1 MSKYCR
7 ICRNSNCNN
16 HGRDIVFIGDEWSCN
31 YIPVPTNADHIR
43 NMNDEE
49 LAEWLYKF
57 FWGRCKDITPFNIE
71 KWLQQPADKGRCE

>member
-16 HGRDIVFIGDEWSCN
+16 HGRDITFIGDGWNCN
-31 YIPVPTNADHIR
+31 YIPVPTNADSIR
-43 NMNDEE
+43 AMNDEE

-57 FWGRCKDITPFNIE
+57 FWGRYKDISPFNIE
-71 KWLQQPADKGRCE
+71 KWLRQPADKGKGE